1 MLRII
6 QFLLPCLMVCLS
18 VHAQQE
24 APPALYVQLNHTET
38 SPSAPALGEA
48 GMWRQARRRST
59 LADSCSTNAGATGT
73 CLTRFKCMRQGGT
86 VNGYC
91 GTYGVCCESES
102 SHCCHCCKH

>member
-1 MLRII
+1 MQMMLLM
-6 QFLLPCLMVCLS
+6 LLTCLMRAQAQQL
-18 VHAQQE
+18 QQE
-24 APPALYVQLNHTET
+24 ATPLQLNYTE
-38 SPSAPALGEA
+38 SAPALSLAEP

-59 LADSCSTNAGATGT
+59 LVDSCSTNAGATGT

-102 SHCCHCCKH
+102 EFSLLYAN